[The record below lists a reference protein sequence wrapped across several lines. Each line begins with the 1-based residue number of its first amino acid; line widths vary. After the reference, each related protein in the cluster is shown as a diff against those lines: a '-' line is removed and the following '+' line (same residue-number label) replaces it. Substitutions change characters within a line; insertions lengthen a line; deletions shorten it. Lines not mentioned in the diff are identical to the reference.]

1 VSISFYD
8 GSAPVFIRTLN
19 ALSAILTKAEAHAA
33 ANNIAPGDLLDARL
47 HPTMYPLTKQ
57 VQLACD
63 FSGKACARFTQTE
76 LPVMADTETTFTEL
90 QARIKKV
97 LANIEAL
104 PADKYEGGE
113 KREITFPVGPGKTMT
128 LTGQQFLNHSA
139 MPQFFFH
146 CTTAYDILRH
156 KGVEL
161 GKRDFLG
168 VA

>member
-1 VSISFYD
+1 MTFYD
-8 GSAPVFIRTLN
+8 GSAPVFTHTLT

-33 ANNIAPGDLLDARL
+33 ANKIAPEELLNAQL
-47 HPTMYPLTKQ
+47 HPSMYPLTRQ

-76 LPVMADTETTFTEL
+76 LPVMADTETTFSEL
-90 QARIKKV
+90 LARIAKV
-97 LANIEAL
+97 LANIKAL
-104 PADKYEGGE
+104 PPAKYEGAE

-128 LTGQQFLNHSA
+128 VTGQQFLNHSA

-156 KGVEL
+156 KGVEI

-168 VA
+168 AV

>member
-1 VSISFYD
+1 MTFYD

-33 ANNIAPGDLLDARL
+33 TNKIAPGDLLEARL

-76 LPVMADTETTFTEL
+76 LPVMADTETTFAEL
-90 QARIKKV
+90 QTRIKKV

-104 PADKYEGGE
+104 PPAKYEGAE
-113 KREITFPVGPGKTMT
+113 TREITFPVGPGKTMT

-146 CTTAYDILRH
+146 CTTA
-156 KGVEL
+156 
-161 GKRDFLG
+161 
-168 VA
+168 

>member
-1 VSISFYD
+1 MTFYD
-8 GSAPVFIRTLN
+8 GSAPVFTHTLT
-19 ALSAILTKAEAHAA
+19 ALSAILNKAEAHAA
-33 ANNIAPGDLLDARL
+33 ANKIAPEELLNAQL
-47 HPTMYPLTKQ
+47 HPSMYPLTRQ

-76 LPVMADTETTFTEL
+76 LPVMADTETTFAEL
-90 QARIKKV
+90 QARIARV
-97 LANIEAL
+97 LSNIKAL
-104 PADKYEGGE
+104 PPEKYEGAE
-113 KREITFPVGPGKTMT
+113 TREITFPVGPGKTMT
-128 LTGQQFLNHSA
+128 VTGQQFLNHSA

-156 KGVEL
+156 KGVEI